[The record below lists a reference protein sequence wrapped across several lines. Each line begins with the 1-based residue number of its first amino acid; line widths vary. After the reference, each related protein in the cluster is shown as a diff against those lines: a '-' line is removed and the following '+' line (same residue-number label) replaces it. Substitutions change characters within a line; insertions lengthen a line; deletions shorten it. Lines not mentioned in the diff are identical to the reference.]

1 MWNQVVIALLVFQGY
16 YWAVDLIAHGSLEAP
31 YPLLFNLV
39 FSLWLSMEAFR
50 VRLGHAGASKT
61 FGVASRMF
69 LIASF
74 LSIALGVYDKA
85 SDGRLAGLLL
95 PDSAFVPGVI
105 LAAIGIYL
113 RHTAIKTLGRFFVT
127 KVQITD
133 SHELIKEGIYGVL
146 RHPSYTGLIL
156 GFGGSLLMLGS
167 GVALVC
173 FVAFGLPAYIYR
185 IWVEE
190 KALISVFGQDYVNY
204 KSETYAIFP
213 YLY

>member
-1 MWNQVVIALLVFQGY
+1 MWNQVIIALLVFQGY
-16 YWAVDLIAHGSLEAP
+16 YWAVDTIAHGSLETPNA
-31 YPLLFNLV
+31 LLFNLV
-39 FSLWLSMEAFR
+39 FSAWLGMEAFR
-50 VRLGHAGASKT
+50 VRLGHAGSSKT
-61 FGVASRMF
+61 FGFASRMF

-85 SDGRLAGLLL
+85 SEGGIAGLLL
-95 PDSAFVPGVI
+95 PESTFIPGFI

-133 SHELIKEGIYGVL
+133 SHELIKEGIYGFL

-167 GVALVC
+167 GVALIC
-173 FVAFGLPAYIYR
+173 FVAVGLPAYIYR

-190 KALISVFGQDYVNY
+190 KALISVFGQDYLTY
-204 KSETYAIFP
+204 KSQTYAVFP